1 MDITVGG
8 TALEKILKKY
18 RFDIDSLRRCG
29 ESESMCACIR
39 CTEKDCAVPCRAVH
53 VSRAMHK
60 QMHMNMSHRPG
71 RLRGTTDL

>member
-39 CTEKDCAVPCRAVH
+39 CTEKDCAVPCRACVESDAQAHAHEH
-53 VSRAMHK
+53 VTQA
-60 QMHMNMSHRPG
+60 RPSEG
-71 RLRGTTDL
+71 ND